1 MMLGMKVMK
10 KQMGFKCALD
20 FILPSFSHV
29 SLIMNLLLML

>member
-10 KQMGFKCALD
+10 KQISFKCALD

-29 SLIMNLLLML
+29 NWIMNLLLML